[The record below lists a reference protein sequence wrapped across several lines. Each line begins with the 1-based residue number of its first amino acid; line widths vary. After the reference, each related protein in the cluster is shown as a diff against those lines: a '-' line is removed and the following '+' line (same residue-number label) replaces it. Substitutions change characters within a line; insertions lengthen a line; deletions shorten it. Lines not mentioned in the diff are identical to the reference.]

1 MEIKEEKGIPN
12 YQELIE
18 LINAAWPTQFG
29 DKNDYEKI
37 EEMEKGHNEKT
48 DTVKYLIDQNEVIGW
63 YRYSL
68 WPRDR
73 EETTTVHALDI
84 SILPSYQKQGLGT
97 VLMHNMIQ
105 DCKNKGIKK
114 ILSRSF
120 KNNPGSIKLHQSIGF
135 TEHLRT
141 EDSIVWEYNI
151 EMKMKT
157 ICKK

>member
-1 MEIKEEKGIPN
+1 MVIKEEKGMPN

-18 LINAAWPTQFG
+18 LINAGWPTQFG

-37 EEMEKGHNEKT
+37 KEMEKSHNKRT
-48 DTVKYLIDQNEVIGW
+48 DTVKYLIDQNEIIGW

-68 WPRDR
+68 WPRDKQN
-73 EETTTVHALDI
+73 TTTVHTLDI
-84 SILPSYQKQGLGT
+84 SILPSHQKQGLGT
-97 VLMHNMIQ
+97 VLMKDMIQ

-120 KNNPGSIKLHQSIGF
+120 ENNPGSIKLHQSIGF

-151 EMKMKT
+151 DS
-157 ICKK
+157 